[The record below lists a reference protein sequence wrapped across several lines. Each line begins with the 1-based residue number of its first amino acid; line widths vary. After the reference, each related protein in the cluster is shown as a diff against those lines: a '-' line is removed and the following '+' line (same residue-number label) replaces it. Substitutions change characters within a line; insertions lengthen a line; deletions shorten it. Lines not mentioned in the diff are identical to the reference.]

1 MLPIVWLPEKMGR
14 MSLKMFLCKMLESE
28 GFYNVFH
35 TFRILQ
41 IIIENK
47 LLQLFEN
54 VKKYNIDY
62 DKNNS

>member
-1 MLPIVWLPEKMGR
+1 
-14 MSLKMFLCKMLESE
+14 MLESE

-35 TFRILQ
+35 TFRIFQ